1 MLDPQKN
8 RERELLLRR
17 VRELDQELAENQ
29 RELWQLKKTA
39 GFALAPRKTA
49 RLLSS
54 RTFEQHFSQQTPV
67 ACRQPLWIL
76 ISTKAVLYITD

>member
-1 MLDPQKN
+1 MPDLEKT

-17 VRELDQELAENQ
+17 LRELDQKLAENQ

-54 RTFEQHFSQQTPV
+54 STFEHHFSQQRAV
-67 ACRQPLWIL
+67 ACRRPLGIL
-76 ISTKAVLYITD
+76 ISTKASLDITG

>member
-29 RELWQLKKTA
+29 RELWALKKQQAAHLPLEKQLAFYLQEHLHSTSRSNALLLA
-39 GFALAPRKTA
+39 GNLR
-49 RLLSS
+49 R
-54 RTFEQHFSQQTPV
+54 
-67 ACRQPLWIL
+67 
-76 ISTKAVLYITD
+76 Y